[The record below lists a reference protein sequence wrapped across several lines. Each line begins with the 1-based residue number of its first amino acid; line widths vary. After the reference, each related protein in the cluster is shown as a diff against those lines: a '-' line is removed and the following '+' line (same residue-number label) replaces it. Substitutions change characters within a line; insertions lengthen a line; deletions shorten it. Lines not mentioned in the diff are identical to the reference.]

1 MLTTEE
7 KLKSNQLKDR
17 HTSYLAAAEK
27 TQAMLTQIWENQRRK
42 KMNSTRR
49 DPKLDFSIEDQ
60 LGLQLKIE
68 EVTALPPHLII
79 GNISLVYD
87 ILSLILRN
95 TK

>member
-17 HTSYLAAAEK
+17 HTSYLAAADREHK

-60 LGLQLKIE
+60 LGLQLRIK
-68 EVTALPPHLII
+68 EVTALPP
-79 GNISLVYD
+79 SFDY
-87 ILSLILRN
+87 
-95 TK
+95 